1 MHKVVVPVSYPSGY
15 ITGVS
20 SVSLAKEVGATP
32 PGKFRHKMS
41 PVCVKE
47 LSGSIHVKAVDV
59 LHQLGKT
66 ITPPAPLVG
75 PHDPTLWPIIKYF
88 NFFDE
93 VGDRLHCGAQA
104 SWYVEHGRTAVSD
117 ELGVAFSLIAARI
130 WMEKT
135 HHSSGVTFHDVEGA
149 LAGRY
154 GHGYMGIS
162 PQSRRARS
170 RPDWLASGFVSQYP
184 GSRTVCLVESKG
196 TKGATRKNHVS
207 VLGGALDQLGS
218 VTVTNS
224 SGNPKHAAGA
234 KHSPPG
240 LAVRAVTGRGQVE
253 IWSIDPPESGEDVF
267 RVGPPSNLEIT
278 QLLNSWSEESRRTDL
293 AGVIEKS
300 NGSLEAESFPAGR
313 ASQDPNTSESLPND
327 GEESSDPRL
336 SLEAEQLS
344 VYLTGMS
351 AVRAVGWSRDVAA
364 AQAVYDTRWPAP
376 ESRLEEDYRIDTE
389 AGRAFG
395 RVERIPGTRRGIFL
409 GVLGDV
415 IKPLRDGDFEE
426 YDRARSHIEQ
436 GHNGD
441 ALGGGV
447 PSKSTYES
455 GLSVDGDGT
464 VLAVV
469 ES

>member
-1 MHKVVVPVSYPSGY
+1 M
-15 ITGVS
+15 
-20 SVSLAKEVGATP
+20 
-32 PGKFRHKMS
+32 
-41 PVCVKE
+41 
-47 LSGSIHVKAVDV
+47 
-59 LHQLGKT
+59 
-66 ITPPAPLVG
+66 
-75 PHDPTLWPIIKYF
+75 
-88 NFFDE
+88 
-93 VGDRLHCGAQA
+93 
-104 SWYVEHGRTAVSD
+104 
-117 ELGVAFSLIAARI
+117 
-130 WMEKT
+130 
-135 HHSSGVTFHDVEGA
+135 
-149 LAGRY
+149 
-154 GHGYMGIS
+154 
-162 PQSRRARS
+162 
-170 RPDWLASGFVSQYP
+170 
-184 GSRTVCLVESKG
+184 
-196 TKGATRKNHVS
+196 
-207 VLGGALDQLGS
+207 
-218 VTVTNS
+218 
-224 SGNPKHAAGA
+224 
-234 KHSPPG
+234 
-240 LAVRAVTGRGQVE
+240 
-253 IWSIDPPESGEDVF
+253 
-267 RVGPPSNLEIT
+267 
-278 QLLNSWSEESRRTDL
+278 
-293 AGVIEKS
+293 IEKS

-351 AVRAVGWSRDVAA
+351 AVRAVGWSRDAAA

-395 RVERIPGTRRGIFL
+395 RVERIPGTKRGIFL

-447 PSKSTYES
+447 PSTSTYES